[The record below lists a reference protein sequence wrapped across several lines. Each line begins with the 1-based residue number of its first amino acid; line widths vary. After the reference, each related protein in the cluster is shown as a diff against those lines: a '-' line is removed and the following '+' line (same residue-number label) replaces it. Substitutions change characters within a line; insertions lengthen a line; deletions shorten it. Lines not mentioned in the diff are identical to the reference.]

1 MNAPTPPSQSLFT
14 DGWETTVPD
23 TFAAP
28 ASPGWE
34 DPVPLGEPRAL
45 PAFPTDALPKWLG
58 AMVAAVAEETQ
69 TPVDMAGCL
78 ALAVLAA
85 AGGGRA
91 VVVVR
96 GQWREPVN
104 LYVVV
109 ALPPANRKSAVFSAM
124 TRPLVKVERVLVEQ
138 SATAIVEAT
147 ATARLAKAAADKAAT
162 KAATAGDDEREA
174 MNRTAIELART
185 ADEITVPVE
194 PQLIADDGT
203 PAAITTLLAEQG
215 GRLAVMSAEGGI
227 FDTIAGRYSGG
238 TADMEVFLKGHAG
251 DLLKVNRQS
260 REKQYIDNPAL
271 TMALAVQPCVLED
284 IGRNRQFD
292 GRGLLARFL
301 YSMPESLVGR
311 RKSLPDLIPDDVSEA
326 YEKQVSA
333 LTLAMAGW
341 TDPAVLT
348 TTPEA
353 GAKLVAFQDHIEPR
367 LDPRGGS
374 LGHVNDWGGKLV
386 GATVRIAG
394 LLHLAEHGG
403 DAYKHPITADTVDQA
418 VRLGEYF
425 TTHAL
430 NVFEAMGADA
440 SLAGA
445 RAVLK
450 HLTANPTQSFSRRDL
465 MTRLS
470 RAEFPTVAALE
481 AALHLL
487 EEHGWLRPEAAP
499 PRPPGTRGRPPAP
512 RYTTHPQLRTN

>member
-1 MNAPTPPSQSLFT
+1 MNAPTAPSESLFT
-14 DGWETTVPD
+14 EGWED
-23 TFAAP
+23 TAP
-28 ASPGWE
+28 PGVDTGPPGWE
-34 DPVPLGEPRAL
+34 EPIPLGEARTL
-45 PAFPTDALPKWLG
+45 PAFPSDALPKWLG
-58 AMVAAVAEETQ
+58 AMVDAVAEETQ
-69 TPVDMAGCL
+69 TPADLAGSL

-96 GQWREPVN
+96 GRWREPVN

-109 ALPPANRKSAVFSAM
+109 ALPPANRKSAVFAAM
-124 TRPLVKVERVLVEQ
+124 TRPLVKVERALVEQ
-138 SATAIVEAT
+138 SASAIVEANTT
-147 ATARLAKAAADKAAT
+147 ASLARAAADKAAA
-162 KAATAGDDEREA
+162 KAATADEDEREKL
-174 MNRTAIELART
+174 NRIALDLAHTAS
-185 ADEITVPVE
+185 EITVPAE

-260 REKQYIDNPAL
+260 RDKQYIDNPAL

-311 RKSLPDLIPDDVSEA
+311 RKTLPDLIPDEVTDE
-326 YEKQVSA
+326 YEKRVAA
-333 LTLAMAGW
+333 LTLAMADW

-353 GAKLVAFQDHIEPR
+353 GAALVAFQDRIEPR
-367 LDPRGGS
+367 LAPCGA
-374 LGHVNDWGGKLV
+374 LGHISEWAGKLV

-403 DAYKHPITADTVDQA
+403 DAYKQPITADTVERA
-418 VRLGEYF
+418 IRLGEYF
-425 TTHAL
+425 TVHAL
-430 NVFEAMGADA
+430 NVFEAMGADKA
-440 SLAGA
+440 LAGA
-445 RAVLK
+445 RTVLK
-450 HLTANPTQSFSRRDL
+450 HLTAYPTPSFSRRDL
-465 MTRLS
+465 MAKLS
-470 RAEFPTVAALE
+470 RAEFPTVTVLETALG
-481 AALHLL
+481 LL
-487 EEHGWLRPEAAP
+487 EEHGWVRHEPAP
-499 PRPPGTRGRPPAP
+499 PREPGTRGRPPAP
-512 RYTTHPQLRTN
+512 RYATHPQLHPN

>member
-1 MNAPTPPSQSLFT
+1 MTAPAAPSESLFT
-14 DGWETTVPD
+14 EGWED
-23 TFAAP
+23 TAP
-28 ASPGWE
+28 PSVDPGPPGWE
-34 DPVPLGEPRAL
+34 EPIPLGEARAL
-45 PAFPTDALPKWLG
+45 PTFPSDALPEWLG
-58 AMVAAVAEETQ
+58 AMVDAVAEETQ
-69 TPVDMAGCL
+69 TPTDLAGSL

-96 GQWREPVN
+96 GRWREPVN

-109 ALPPANRKSAVFSAM
+109 ALPPANRKSAVFAAM
-124 TRPLVKVERVLVEQ
+124 TRPLVKVERALVEQ
-138 SATAIVEAT
+138 SASAIVEAN

-162 KAATAGDDEREA
+162 KAATASEDEREEL
-174 MNRTAIELART
+174 NRLAIDLART
-185 ADEITVPVE
+185 AEDITVPAE

-260 REKQYIDNPAL
+260 RDKQYIDNPAL
-271 TMALAVQPCVLED
+271 TMALAVQPTVLED

-311 RKSLPDLIPDDVSEA
+311 RKTLPDLIPDEVTDE
-326 YEKQVSA
+326 YEKRVAA

-353 GAKLVAFQDHIEPR
+353 GAALVDFQDRIEPR

-403 DAYKHPITADTVDQA
+403 DAYKHPITADTVEHA
-418 VRLGEYF
+418 IRLGEYF
-425 TTHAL
+425 TVHAL
-430 NVFEAMGADA
+430 NVFEAMGADKA
-440 SLAGA
+440 LAGA
-445 RAVLK
+445 RTVLK
-450 HLTANPTQSFSRRDL
+450 HLAAYPAPSFSRRDL
-465 MTRLS
+465 MAKLS
-470 RAEFPTVAALE
+470 RAEFPTVAVLETALG
-481 AALHLL
+481 LL
-487 EEHGWLRPEAAP
+487 EEHGWLRHEPAP
-499 PRPPGTRGRPPAP
+499 PREPGTRGRPPAP
-512 RYTTHPQLRTN
+512 RYATHPQLHPN

>member
-1 MNAPTPPSQSLFT
+1 MSAPAAPSESLFT
-14 DGWETTVPD
+14 EGWENAVPPA
-23 TFAAP
+23 FAAEP
-28 ASPGWE
+28 PGWE
-34 DPVPLGEPRAL
+34 EPIPLGQARIL
-45 PAFPTDALPKWLG
+45 PPFPVDALPGWV
-58 AMVAAVAEETQ
+58 ADMVAAVAEETQ
-69 TPVDMAGCL
+69 TPVDLAGCL
-78 ALAVLAA
+78 ALAVLAV

-96 GQWREPVN
+96 GRWREPVN

-109 ALPPANRKSAVFSAM
+109 ALPPANRKSAVFTAM
-124 TRPLVKVERVLVEQ
+124 TRPLVKVERALVEQ
-138 SATAIVEAT
+138 SAGAIVEAT
-147 ATARLAKAAADKAAT
+147 TTASLARAAADKATA
-162 KAATAGDDEREA
+162 KAAAASEDEREEL
-174 MNRTAIELART
+174 NRLAIDLART
-185 ADEITVPVE
+185 AADITVPAE

-238 TADMEVFLKGHAG
+238 SPDMEVFLKGHAG

-260 REKQYIDNPAL
+260 RDKQYIDEPAL

-284 IGRNRQFD
+284 IGRNRVFD

-311 RKSLPDLIPDDVSEA
+311 RKSLPDLIPDEVADE
-326 YEKQVSA
+326 YERKVTA
-333 LTLAMAGW
+333 LTLAMADW

-353 GAKLVAFQDHIEPR
+353 GAALVAFQDRIEPR
-367 LDPRGGS
+367 LAPCGA
-374 LGHVNDWGGKLV
+374 LGHISEWAGKLV

-403 DAYKHPITADTVDQA
+403 DGYKQPITVDTVERA
-418 VRLGEYF
+418 IRLGEYF

-430 NVFEAMGADA
+430 NVFEAMGADKA
-440 SLAGA
+440 LAGA
-445 RAVLK
+445 RTVLK
-450 HLTANPTQSFSRRDL
+450 HLTDYPAPSFSRRDL
-465 MTRLS
+465 MAKLS
-470 RAEFPTVAALE
+470 RAEFPTVTVLESALG
-481 AALHLL
+481 LL
-487 EEHGWLRPEAAP
+487 EEHGWLRHEPAP

-512 RYTTHPQLRTN
+512 RYATHPQLHPN